1 LDDGGEPI
9 HISRPAPP
17 SATAQQLGIALAA
30 LVRYHAAVIDRE
42 DRLEAGTGTWL
53 TEFRD
58 DADSRSSAMRSAV
71 LRALQLGFDDL
82 NFRVLEELGEGDTTP
97 DDLGERLGLDRI
109 TLAQQVSDLVS
120 AGLATKLPETGR
132 VSATAA
138 GSALVDI
145 VGEAVAR
152 GETELGDGW

>member
-1 LDDGGEPI
+1 LDDQGEPI
-9 HISRPAPP
+9 RISRPAPP
-17 SATAQQLGIALAA
+17 NDTGQQLGVALAA

-53 TEFRD
+53 TGFRSD
-58 DADSRSSAMRSAV
+58 DASRSSAMRSAV

-82 NFRVLEELGEGDTTP
+82 NFRVLEELGDGDTTP
-97 DDLGERLGLDRI
+97 DDLGERLHLDRI
-109 TLAQQVSDLVS
+109 SLAQRVSDLVS

-138 GSALVDI
+138 GSALVDL
-145 VGEAVAR
+145 VRDAAAK